1 MVKNLQVEKTRLVVS
16 FYYLSELNVSGIS
29 DAGAVRLFVA
39 SILNQL
45 SIPNT
50 EVLMCSFS
58 LWEHSYSGP
67 ATTKLKDQRNS
78 YPKCSNKEDK
88 VATSNNYSYF
98 KVNLA
103 NRSYQ
108 MYSRIRL

>member
-50 EVLMCSFS
+50 EVLM
-58 LWEHSYSGP
+58 
-67 ATTKLKDQRNS
+67 
-78 YPKCSNKEDK
+78 
-88 VATSNNYSYF
+88 
-98 KVNLA
+98 
-103 NRSYQ
+103 
-108 MYSRIRL
+108 

>member
-1 MVKNLQVEKTRLVVS
+1 MVKHLQVEKTRLVVS

-45 SIPNT
+45 SIPHT

-67 ATTKLKDQRNS
+67 ATIKLKDQRNN
-78 YPKCSNKEDK
+78 YPNCSNKEDK

-103 NRSYQ
+103 DRSYQ
-108 MYSRIRL
+108 MNSRIRL